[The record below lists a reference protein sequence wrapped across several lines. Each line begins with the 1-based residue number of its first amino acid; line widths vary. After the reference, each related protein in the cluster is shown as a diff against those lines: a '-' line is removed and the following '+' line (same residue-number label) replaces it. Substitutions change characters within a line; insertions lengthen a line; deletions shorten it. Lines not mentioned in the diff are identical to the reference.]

1 MKITLYGADR
11 CHKTQH
17 YIRFFQNRDIDFVF
31 LDVEKN
37 EDHANSLRNLYTNGK
52 LHFPTITID
61 DKRLRNP
68 SDHELIKWMRKL
80 DEHNHKLDN

>member
-17 YIRFFQNRDIDFVF
+17 YIRFFQDRAVDFVF

-37 EDHANSLRNLYTNGK
+37 EEYATMLRSLYTHGK
-52 LHFPTITID
+52 LHFPTITINE
-61 DKRLRNP
+61 KRLRNP
-68 SDHELIKWMRKL
+68 SDNELIKWMDRYK
-80 DEHNHKLDN
+80 NH